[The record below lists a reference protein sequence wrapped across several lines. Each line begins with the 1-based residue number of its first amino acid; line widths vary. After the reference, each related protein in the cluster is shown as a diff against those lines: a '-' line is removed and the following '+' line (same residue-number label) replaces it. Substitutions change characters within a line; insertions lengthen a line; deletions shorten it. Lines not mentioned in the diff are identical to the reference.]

1 MKRDYKL
8 IRRILLVME
17 EQEPGN
23 EGLALSVVAEDGCD
37 AATVISHAELMMD
50 EALIAEHRLVAE
62 DSGTGVSLRLTSRGH
77 DVLERIRDESFL
89 DRLLVEVR
97 RQGLPLT
104 LRVLIRVAES
114 LLDKALP

>member
-8 IRRILLVME
+8 IRRILLMME
-17 EQEPGN
+17 EQEPGD
-23 EGLALSVVAEDGCD
+23 EGLALSALADDGCD
-37 AATVISHAELMMD
+37 AATVICHAELMMD
-50 EALIAEHRLVAE
+50 EGLVAEHRLVTGG
-62 DSGTGVSLRLTSRGH
+62 SGTGVSLRLTSCGH

-89 DRLLVEVR
+89 ERLLVEVR

-104 LRVLIRVAES
+104 LRVLTKVAES